1 VIQFNNFIR
10 SISVKESSVI
20 NVLVYL
26 FGLVGGVNVFSFGV
40 LLVVVLV
47 VLFLVE
53 SSRVRRL

>member
-1 VIQFNNFIR
+1 MIQFNNFIR